1 MKLFYSRGAC
11 SLSVRITLYE
21 LDVKCDFESVNLKT
35 KQTESEK
42 DFLLTNPKGAVPTLV
57 LDNKEILTENVAIL
71 IYLAEKYNGSKLF
84 PQENMKHYRVIEW
97 LSFIASDLHKTCG
110 SLFNPNLSE
119 DIKSSVFKPQL
130 KQKLSYIERHLS
142 KNKYLVD
149 DQFSL
154 ADSYLFVILSWL
166 KSFKLDI
173 NHWPTVAKYHAELK
187 KRPSIIQALQEE
199 GLVNA

>member
-1 MKLFYSRGAC
+1 MKLFYSNGAC
-11 SLSVRITLYE
+11 SLAVRITLHE
-21 LDVKCDFESVNLKT
+21 LDVKCDFESVNLKS
-35 KQTESEK
+35 KQTKSEK
-42 DFLLTNPKGAVPTLV
+42 DFFLINPKGAVPTLV
-57 LDNKEILTENVAIL
+57 LDNNDILTENIAIQ

-84 PQENMKHYRVIEW
+84 PHENMKRYRVIEW
-97 LSFIASDLHKTCG
+97 LGFIASDLHKTCG
-110 SLFNPNLSE
+110 NLFNPNLPE
-119 DIKSSVFKPQL
+119 NLKNSVFKPLL

-166 KSFKLDI
+166 KIFKIDI
-173 NHWPTVAKYHAELK
+173 HFWPTVAKYFLELK

-199 GLVNA
+199 GLISA